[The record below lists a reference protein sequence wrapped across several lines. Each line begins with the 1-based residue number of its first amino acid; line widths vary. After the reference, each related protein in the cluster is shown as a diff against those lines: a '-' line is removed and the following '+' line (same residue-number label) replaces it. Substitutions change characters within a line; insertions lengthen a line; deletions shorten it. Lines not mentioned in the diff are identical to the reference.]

1 MSQPV
6 TVAVP
11 AQDAELVLEAL
22 LAVYA
27 ARATNLADQVAH
39 GDESRLREARAE
51 LAEAGR
57 MLDQFGWERGRR
69 VRGADLAGSEWD
81 VGEVLRL
88 ALSDAHEA
96 LGAVIETYHRGR
108 AALED
113 VIESAERLRAM
124 LGRFSAF
131 ERDHAL

>member
-1 MSQPV
+1 MTQHV
-6 TVAVP
+6 TMTVP

-27 ARATNLADQVAH
+27 ARATHLAEQV
-39 GDESRLREARAE
+39 GDEARVREARAG
-51 LAEAGR
+51 LADVGR
-57 MLDQFGWERGRR
+57 MLDMFGWERGRR
-69 VRGADLAGSEWD
+69 TRDAELSGTEWD

-96 LGAVIETYHRGR
+96 LGTAIAAYHQGQ
-108 AALED
+108 ATLDDLAEA
-113 VIESAERLRAM
+113 SERLRAM

-131 ERDHAL
+131 EAEHEL

>member
-1 MSQPV
+1 MPQHL
-6 TVAVP
+6 TLTVP
-11 AQDAELVLEAL
+11 AEEAELVLDAL

-27 ARATNLADQVAH
+27 ARATNLADQVAE
-39 GDESRLREARAE
+39 GGGGNVREARAA
-51 LAEAGR
+51 LVEAGR
-57 MLDQFGWERGRR
+57 MLDLFGWERGRR
-69 VRGADLAGSEWD
+69 ARSAELAGPEPD

-96 LGAVIETYHRGR
+96 LGEVIETYHRGG

-113 VIESAERLRAM
+113 VHEAAERLRAM

>member
-27 ARATNLADQVAH
+27 ARATNLADQVAL

-88 ALSDAHEA
+88 ALSDAHDA
-96 LGAVIETYHRGR
+96 LGEVIESYHRGR
-108 AALED
+108 AALDD
-113 VIESAERLRAM
+113 VLESAERLRAM